1 MHINMEQDYM
11 IAGFRLRVEG
21 EPLVTAVAGI
31 AGFRVFAV
39 ETAGEAHFRFVYA
52 VDGVPDM
59 ERQLYHT
66 ELEQTRTRFGRYAGG
81 YLFHGESGLLDVL
94 AVLCFAGM
102 FVGYI
107 VYFGHVLGKRR
118 NTFLGKKIRE
128 A

>member
-1 MHINMEQDYM
+1 MHDMKKDRYL
-11 IAGFRLRVEG
+11 AL
-21 EPLVTAVAGI
+21 LLLCACLL
-31 AGFRVFAV
+31 
-39 ETAGEAHFRFVYA
+39 FV
-52 VDGVPDM
+52 
-59 ERQLYHT
+59 L
-66 ELEQTRTRFGRYAGG
+66 LNAGG

-128 A
+128 D